1 MAAVIDYAAPTFL
14 LLCFVVFVAV
24 AGEDVWSGWSS
35 LQAKADATT
44 SVTAADH
51 HARPAPASSSL
62 SAATRPPAPK
72 VRKGEL
78 VDSHV
83 QAPLSV
89 VDEAPIT
96 YALWNEVRL
105 ANTAHAFIAKFTR
118 EELYNPTMVMLGSTV
133 WLFVRFEGRNS
144 TGSWVQCPDNSLY
157 SLRPCPVQDMR
168 MISFVAH
175 CKLNSALACR

>member
-1 MAAVIDYAAPTFL
+1 MAAAVIDYAAPTFL
-14 LLCFVVFVAV
+14 LLCVVVFVAV
-24 AGEDVWSGWSS
+24 ASEDVWSGWSS
-35 LQAKADATT
+35 LQAKADVIT
-44 SVTAADH
+44 SVTDTDH
-51 HARPAPASSSL
+51 HARPPPTASV
-62 SAATRPPAPK
+62 ATRPSLA
-72 VRKGEL
+72 VRNL

-83 QAPLSV
+83 QAALTDV
-89 VDEAPIT
+89 AEAPT
-96 YALWNEVRL
+96 LASWNEVRL
-105 ANTAHAFIAKFTR
+105 ANTTHAFIAKFTR

-144 TGSWVQCPDNSLY
+144 TGSWAQCPDDSLY

>member
-14 LLCFVVFVAV
+14 LLCVVVFVSV

-35 LQAKADATT
+35 LQAKADVIT
-44 SVTAADH
+44 SVTVTDH
-51 HARPAPASSSL
+51 HASSPPTA
-62 SAATRPPAPK
+62 SAATRPALA
-72 VRKGEL
+72 VRKGELL

-83 QAPLSV
+83 QAALSV
-89 VDEAPIT
+89 TAEAPT
-96 YALWNEVRL
+96 LASWNEVRL
-105 ANTAHAFIAKFTR
+105 GNTTHAFIAKFTR

-144 TGSWVQCPDNSLY
+144 TGSWAQCPDDSLY